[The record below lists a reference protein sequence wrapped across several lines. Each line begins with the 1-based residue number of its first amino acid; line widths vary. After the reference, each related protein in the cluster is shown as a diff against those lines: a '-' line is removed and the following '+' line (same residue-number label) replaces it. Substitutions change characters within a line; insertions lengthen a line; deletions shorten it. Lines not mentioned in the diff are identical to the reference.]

1 MPNYAAMNPG
11 KHHLGNAFNFPPLQN
26 RKYVD
31 KNVIKKIMWK
41 TAVLLNRRIYVG
53 NVKITDKD
61 GKVEVL
67 NDSIFKSRTNK
78 FDSFTLD
85 RRIDVAVGD
94 GEQIIHLSTY
104 ADRLLQFKE
113 DTLHI
118 INVAGQSEYLES
130 THKYK
135 GISDK
140 NHVCNTDYGIA
151 WCNSY
156 GVYLYD
162 GRQVVDL
169 IDSKGIKRIKP
180 STWDTFFSSD
190 TMIGYI
196 PLEKQLLLLKSNGT
210 NGDILTYDTITKAW
224 TKGTDRAG
232 AKIKTNMINVWDG
245 SLIYGYEG
253 SAATKTIIG
262 KWSVSA
268 SSDINGFKVHTKELD
283 FGTMAKKKVTK
294 VYLTYKGGV
303 AAAQG
308 GNPPQQETDAKPLFA
323 RDGGGF
329 TGTFKDSDG
338 AAINNL
344 VYKADW
350 YTVELYPDSDASD
363 LRSFAFGLEE
373 VSSNDTASN
382 FEVNDITI
390 VYRTK
395 NVK

>member
-1 MPNYAAMNPG
+1 MANYAAINPG

-26 RKYVD
+26 RKYID
-31 KNVIKKIMWK
+31 KNIIKKIMWK

-94 GEQIIHLSTY
+94 GEQIIHLATY

-135 GISDK
+135 GISHK

-151 WCNSY
+151 WCNAY

-162 GRQVVDL
+162 GKLVHDL
-169 IDSKGIKRIKP
+169 FDSKGLKRINP
-180 STWDTFFSSD
+180 STWDSFFSDD

-196 PLEKQLLLLKSNGT
+196 PLDKQLLLIKSNST
-210 NGDILTYDTITKAW
+210 NGDIMTYVTITKAW

-303 AAAQG
+303 EAAG
-308 GNPPQQETDAKPLFA
+308 GGDPPQQDTDVKPLFA

-329 TGTFKDSDG
+329 TGTFKDSSDT
-338 AAINNL
+338 AVNNL
-344 VYKADW
+344 VYKSDW
-350 YTVELYPDSDASD
+350 YTAELYPASDASD

>member
-1 MPNYAAMNPG
+1 MPYAAMNPG
-11 KHHLGNAFNFPPLQN
+11 KYHLGNAFNFPPLQN
-26 RKYVD
+26 RKYID
-31 KNVIKKIMWK
+31 KNIIKKIMWK

-94 GEQIIHLSTY
+94 GEQIIHLATY

-135 GISDK
+135 GISNK

-151 WCNSY
+151 WCNAY

-180 STWDTFFSSD
+180 STWDTFFSDD

-196 PLEKQLLLLKSNGT
+196 PLEKQLLLLKSSST
-210 NGDILTYDTITKAW
+210 NGDILTYDTVTKAW
-224 TKGTDRAG
+224 TKGTDRAQ
-232 AKIKTNMINVWDG
+232 AKIKTNMINIWDG
-245 SLIYGYEG
+245 NLVYGYEG
-253 SAATKTIIG
+253 PANTKTTIG
-262 KWSVSA
+262 KWSA
-268 SSDINGFKVHTKELD
+268 SPTAVISNFKVYTKELD

-294 VYLTYKGGV
+294 VYITYKGG
-303 AAAQG
+303 APGEG
-308 GNPPQQETDAKPLFA
+308 GGADQDTDVKPLFA

-329 TGTFKDSDG
+329 TGTFEDSGG
-338 AAINNL
+338 AEITEL
-344 VYKADW
+344 EYKADW
-350 YTVELYPDSDASD
+350 FTKELYPKSDASD
-363 LRSFAFGLEE
+363 LRSFAFGLES
-373 VSSNDTASN
+373 VDNSSNKARNN

-390 VYRTK
+390 VFRTK
-395 NVK
+395 DVK

>member
-1 MPNYAAMNPG
+1 MANYSAMNPG
-11 KHHLGNAFNFPPLQN
+11 NYHLGNAFNFPPLQN
-26 RKYVD
+26 RKYID
-31 KNVIKKIMWK
+31 KNIIKKIMWK

-94 GEQIIHLSTY
+94 GEQIIHLATY

-135 GISDK
+135 GISHK

-151 WCNSY
+151 WCNAY

-162 GRQVVDL
+162 GKLVHDL
-169 IDSKGIKRIKP
+169 FDSKGLKRINP
-180 STWDTFFSSD
+180 STWDSFFSDD

-196 PLEKQLLLLKSNGT
+196 PLDKQLLLIKSSGT
-210 NGDILTYDTITKAW
+210 DGDIMTYDTITKAW
-224 TKGTDRAG
+224 TRGTDRASS
-232 AKIKTNMINVWDG
+232 KIKTNMVNVWDG
-245 SLIYGYEG
+245 SLVYGYEG
-253 SAATKTIIG
+253 SSATKTIIG
-262 KWSVSA
+262 KWRVTPSV
-268 SSDINGFKVHTKELD
+268 DINGFKVHTKELD
-283 FGTMAKKKVTK
+283 FGTMAKKKITK

-303 AAAQG
+303 AAGGG
-308 GNPPQQETDAKPLFA
+308 GNPPQQDTDAKPLFA

-329 TGTFKDSDG
+329 TGTFKDSSD
-338 AAINNL
+338 AAVDNL

-350 YTVELYPDSDASD
+350 YTAELYPSSDASD

-373 VSSNDTASN
+373 ISSNDTASN

>member
-1 MPNYAAMNPG
+1 MANYAAINPG

-26 RKYVD
+26 RKYID
-31 KNVIKKIMWK
+31 KNIIKKIMWK

-94 GEQIIHLSTY
+94 GEQIIHLATY

-135 GISDK
+135 GISHK

-151 WCNSY
+151 WCNAY

-162 GRQVVDL
+162 GKLVHDL
-169 IDSKGIKRIKP
+169 FDSKGLKRINP
-180 STWDTFFSSD
+180 STWDSFFSDD

-196 PLEKQLLLLKSNGT
+196 PLDKQLLLIKSNST
-210 NGDILTYDTITKAW
+210 NGDIMTYDTITKAW

-253 SAATKTIIG
+253 SSATKTIIG

-303 AAAQG
+303 EAAG
-308 GNPPQQETDAKPLFA
+308 GGDPPQQDTDVKPLFA

-329 TGTFKDSDG
+329 TGTFKDSSDT
-338 AAINNL
+338 AVNNL
-344 VYKADW
+344 VYKSDW
-350 YTVELYPDSDASD
+350 YTAELYPASDASD